1 MKTQTRFAIV
11 FSLLLTVSLACNT
24 LTTFVNPT
32 ATVETLF
39 TPTAAEPSL
48 TPAPTF
54 NAPPNP
60 NPGEEG
66 IGDPYFPDLGNGGYD
81 AQNYTIHLDV
91 DMDTNEISAS
101 ATIEALAL
109 MPLTSLNLELTG
121 LNVEDIA
128 VNGQAALFERQG
140 IELIIYLP
148 QPVVEGDSL
157 QIIVNY
163 SGIPGQGIDSGGL
176 PQYSEGWIRY
186 DIGVVVAGEPTGA
199 STWYPV
205 NEHPKDKATYSLSIT
220 VDKPYEVAANGV
232 FQGAD
237 DLGGRVTYRWE
248 MDDSIAPYLVT
259 VAISDFDLV
268 EYTSQSGVPIRNYF
282 AVGVPDSIR
291 ENFAREGDMVDYFET
306 IFGPYPFDAFGVVV
320 HEMDLDFSLETATL
334 VVFGDT
340 FTDEYVVAHEL
351 SHMWFGDSVGL
362 IEWKDIWLNEGFA
375 TYAQFLWDEHAR
387 GRTTMD
393 QEVRDTYEQLATFG
407 QFYNDRPIG
416 DPGADNLFSFGVYN
430 RGGMT
435 LHALRLDVGDG
446 AFFNILRTFT
456 ARFGGG
462 NATTQDFISVAEE
475 ISGQQLDNFFDAWL
489 YQMELPDIPQM
500 GLYASDFSQ

>member
-1 MKTQTRFAIV
+1 MKSRN
-11 FSLLLTVSLACNT
+11 LLTIPLILAASLACNT
-24 LTTFVNPT
+24 VTNLANPT
-32 ATVETLF
+32 STVAAPF
-39 TPTAAEPSL
+39 TPTAGESDLPP
-48 TPAPTF
+48 TPTF
-54 NAPPNP
+54 DAPPNP

-81 AQNYTIHLDV
+81 TQNYTIHLDV
-91 DMDTNEISAS
+91 DMDANEINGST
-101 ATIEALAL
+101 TIDALAL
-109 MPLTSLNLELTG
+109 MSLTSLNLELTG
-121 LNVEDIA
+121 LNVVDIA
-128 VNGQAALFERQG
+128 VNGQAALFERLG
-140 IELIIYLP
+140 IELTVYLP
-148 QPVVEGDSL
+148 QPAIEGDSL
-157 QIIVNY
+157 QIVVNY
-163 SGIPGQGIDSGGL
+163 SGTPGQGIDSNGL

-186 DIGVVVAGEPTGA
+186 DNGVVVAGEPTGA

-205 NEHPKDKATYSLSIT
+205 NEHPKDKATYSLTIT

-387 GRTTMD
+387 GPNVMD
-393 QEVRDTYEQLATFG
+393 QGIRDTYGQLAMFG
-407 QFYNDRPIG
+407 QFYDEQPIG

-430 RGGMT
+430 RGGVA
-435 LHALRLDVGDG
+435 LHALRMQVGDDT
-446 AFFNILRTFT
+446 FFDILRTYT
-456 ARFGGG
+456 ERFGGG
-462 NATTQDFISVAEE
+462 NATTSDFIAVAEE
-475 ISGQQLDNFFDAWL
+475 VSGQQLEDFFDAWL

-500 GLYASDFSQ
+500 GLSAADFSE